1 MLSLKI
7 FMKFSSFLGFFM
19 FLVSFFHLLFSSYE
33 VLKAENIDKINDMEV
48 SLSDSQVFRINE
60 YREKNGLSPLKIDV
74 NLTNSSYWHSKNMN
88 DLIRLK
94 LIHYTNLQP
103 MWAKD
108 NIKKSNKY

>member
-60 YREKNGLSPLKIDV
+60 YRE
-74 NLTNSSYWHSKNMN
+74 THFC
-88 DLIRLK
+88 
-94 LIHYTNLQP
+94 
-103 MWAKD
+103 
-108 NIKKSNKY
+108 